1 MPVMGFDDER
11 VRDDFDWAMR
21 KYELDAEER
30 FLRMRDYSH
39 LELLRQ
45 REQWETAPEWAELKK
60 TWEELAALLLAR
72 IDKCLK
78 LFVEV
83 VVEAFRPLLE
93 VFGELAEAA
102 RREVERVWA
111 LIEGTGEES
120 AGRYRGPRHY
130 NCRCMPVERVD
141 PVRAGRTRWWTR
153 K

>member
-1 MPVMGFDDER
+1 MPVIGFDDELI
-11 VRDDFDWAMR
+11 RDAWM
-21 KYELDAEER
+21 
-30 FLRMRDYSH
+30 
-39 LELLRQ
+39 
-45 REQWETAPEWAELKK
+45 
-60 TWEELAALLLAR
+60 EELRREGAVVVVWAAEPVAGTLAAAMEEAR
-72 IDKCLK
+72 
-78 LFVEV
+78 EV
-83 VVEAFRPLLE
+83 MRAFAQAVVEAFRPLLE

-111 LIEGTGEES
+111 LIEAVGEEP